1 MPTVTVMLGKE
12 RDENLTHLPTPRR
25 AAPKNARQKMKSLRE
40 RRQPVQIKNAY
51 YMALD
56 TPMRS
61 VNYSRNIPRST
72 PPSGQT
78 KKMKPAPEAKN
89 HGKSV

>member
-1 MPTVTVMLGKE
+1 MPTVTVMSGKE

-25 AAPKNARQKMKSLRE
+25 AAPKNARQKMKSLRA
-40 RRQPVQIKNAY
+40 RRQPVQIKHAY

-61 VNYSRNIPRST
+61 VNHSRAIPRST
-72 PPSGQT
+72 PPSGHT
-78 KKMKPAPEAKN
+78 KKMKPAPEAK
-89 HGKSV
+89 KRSKYV